1 MELALK
7 RWHPEA
13 YVQAVKP
20 MVGIGVD
27 VEWYEVYMDAREFL
41 TKLWGDPPP
50 GQVLVWTLPQKR
62 STWYNRLDV
71 YTGVGVAPMD
81 ALLRSSQRAV
91 ADAIAGIAG
100 MWSDVDYAGKNHAKP
115 RLPQTEEEALELV
128 AAMPVR
134 PTILVHSGHG
144 LQAWWLFKKPWM
156 FQNGEREEAQALIR
170 DWQGHMARLAKRRG
184 WVVDSTHDLAR
195 VMRLP
200 GTVNNKAEPVPV
212 RVIWSDGPRIDRD
225 EARLYIDAASP
236 EVVLRP
242 EAQDR
247 PAIDADG
254 TGELVLDPAAE
265 PPFEKFLALME
276 NDAKWKRS
284 WERRRSDLSDQSAS
298 SYDLSLASIAVSVGW
313 TDQEIAN
320 LIIAN
325 RRRHGDDLKLRED
338 YYRRTI
344 TKARPER
351 LEAGGSLADLSII
364 VGVEILDLVRY
375 LGDPSE
381 YWMRTTDG
389 AITLGGINNITD
401 QGRFRNAVADS
412 TRILL
417 PPCHRMEWAKR
428 AQAILLCCRDVELGE
443 ASHPGTGMTEMVET
457 YLTGQTILD
466 DQNVAAEQ
474 GFPFR
479 RDGAVL
485 FPLGEFRQYLR
496 FAKSET
502 LSAHK
507 LGQRLRMCGIEPVVV
522 YVVIEGRT
530 TSRNYWR
537 MTYRD
542 QPTEG
547 HLGCGL

>member
-1 MELALK
+1 M
-7 RWHPEA
+7 
-13 YVQAVKP
+13 
-20 MVGIGVD
+20 
-27 VEWYEVYMDAREFL
+27 
-41 TKLWGDPPP
+41 
-50 GQVLVWTLPQKR
+50 
-62 STWYNRLDV
+62 
-71 YTGVGVAPMD
+71 
-81 ALLRSSQRAV
+81 

-170 DWQGHMARLAKRRG
+170 DWQGHMAWLAKRRG

-247 PAIDADG
+247 PAIG
-254 TGELVLDPAAE
+254 TDDLVLDPAAE
-265 PPFEKFLALME
+265 PPWDKYRALRGAEPKF
-276 NDAKWKRS
+276 
-284 WERRRSDLSDQSAS
+284 RRSLDRERTDLPDQSAS
-298 SYDLSLASIAVSVGW
+298 SYDLSLASIAVSDGW
-313 TDQEIAN
+313 TDQEIVD
-320 LIIAN
+320 LLVYS
-325 RRRHGDDLKLRED
+325 RRMNGDALKLRVD
-338 YYRRTI
+338 YYQRTI

-364 VGVEILDLVRY
+364 IGVEILDLVRY
-375 LGDPSE
+375 LGDPPE
-381 YWMRTTDG
+381 YWMETSAD

-401 QGRFRNAVADS
+401 QGRFRNSVAAS
-412 TRILL
+412 ARILL
-417 PPCHRMEWAKR
+417 APCHRMEWAKR

-537 MTYRD
+537 VAYA
-542 QPTEG
+542 
-547 HLGCGL
+547 

>member
-1 MELALK
+1 
-7 RWHPEA
+7 
-13 YVQAVKP
+13 
-20 MVGIGVD
+20 
-27 VEWYEVYMDAREFL
+27 
-41 TKLWGDPPP
+41 
-50 GQVLVWTLPQKR
+50 
-62 STWYNRLDV
+62 
-71 YTGVGVAPMD
+71 
-81 ALLRSSQRAV
+81 
-91 ADAIAGIAG
+91 
-100 MWSDVDYAGKNHAKP
+100 
-115 RLPQTEEEALELV
+115 
-128 AAMPVR
+128 
-134 PTILVHSGHG
+134 
-144 LQAWWLFKKPWM
+144 M

-170 DWQGHMARLAKRRG
+170 DWQGHMAGLAKARG

-212 RVIWSDGPRIDRD
+212 RVIWSDGPRIDR
-225 EARLYIDAASP
+225 EEIRSYIDAASP
-236 EVVLRP
+236 EAALRL

-247 PAIDADG
+247 PAIDITDG
-254 TGELVLDPAAE
+254 LVLDPGAE

-276 NDAKWKRS
+276 NDAKWKRT
-284 WERRRSDLSDQSAS
+284 WERRRPDLPDQSAS

-375 LGDPSE
+375 IGDPSE

-389 AITLGGINNITD
+389 AITLGGINNITN
-401 QGRFRNAVADS
+401 QGRFRNAVADA
-412 TRILL
+412 TRLLL

-428 AQAILLCCRDVELGE
+428 SQAILLCCRDVELGE
-443 ASHPGTGMTEMVET
+443 ASHPGTGMAEMVET

-479 RDGAVL
+479 KNDAVL

-502 LSAHK
+502 MSAHK
-507 LGQRLRMCGIEPVVV
+507 LGQGLRLCGIEPVVIKA
-522 YVVIEGRT
+522 VIEGRE
-530 TSRNYWR
+530 TSRNYCR

-542 QPTEG
+542 RPTEG
-547 HLGCGL
+547 HQDAAP